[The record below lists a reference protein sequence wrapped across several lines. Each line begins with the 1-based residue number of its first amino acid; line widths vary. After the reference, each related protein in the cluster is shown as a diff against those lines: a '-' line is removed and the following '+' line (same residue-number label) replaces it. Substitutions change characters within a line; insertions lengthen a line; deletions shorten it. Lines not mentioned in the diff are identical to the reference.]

1 MKKIFLT
8 LIFILF
14 IFVLTGCHQEIT
26 YDDLYLKYKEHIEN
40 NSEIYQLDIDYFN
53 QLSSTTIKSVVLVE
67 KLIIAAPGSAT
78 GSGVIIKSDANFY
91 YVLTNN
97 HVIFVQNDV
106 QFTYSISDYKGNK
119 YTATLVAQNQDYDL
133 AILKFSRGNLSL
145 NSIELAPINPDINH
159 RVAVLGYPTYQINA
173 ITIGNTIEYSPI
185 DLEGSILNV
194 INVMFDV
201 LISDVP
207 VKSGSSGSVVINDD
221 FQLVGLIYAGNFV
234 DDSESS
240 EYSFAIPVEKVYEFF
255 QLAGFSLG
263 VQS

>member
-1 MKKIFLT
+1 MKKIYLLLVFT
-8 LIFILF
+8 LF
-14 IFVLTGCHQEIT
+14 IFVLAGCHQEIT

-53 QLSSTTIKSVVLVE
+53 QLSLTTIKSVVLVE
-67 KLIIAAPGSAT
+67 KLIMAAPGSAT
-78 GSGVIIKSDANFY
+78 GSGVIIKSDVDFY

-106 QFTYSISDYKGNK
+106 QFTYSISDYEGNK
-119 YTATLVAQNQDYDL
+119 YVATLVAQNQDYDL

-145 NSIELAPINPDINH
+145 NSIELAPVNPDIDH

-173 ITIGNTIEYSPI
+173 ITIGNTLEYSPI
-185 DLEGSILNV
+185 ELEGSISEI

-255 QLAGFSLG
+255 QLAEFSLG